1 MEQVT
6 LENYVKAIYHL
17 SEGNKWMVSNKKIAE
32 KLSVIPATVTEAVK
46 KMAETGHVE
55 YEKSYGSKLTN
66 KGHKLALAVIRR
78 HRLWETF
85 LEKELDFKW
94 DEVHDIAEELEH
106 IANDKLISRLS
117 EKLGNPLYD
126 PHGDPIPNEKG
137 KFSKDDF
144 VTMDR
149 IKRVG
154 KYRIEGVKNHSQAF
168 LKYCEKNCLTIATM
182 IEVVSIEEFDGSLS
196 VLANGKTVLIS
207 KTTAAFL
214 ILGKA

>member
-17 SEGNKWMVSNKKIAE
+17 SEGNKWMVTNKKIAE

-46 KMAETGHVE
+46 KMAENGYVE
-55 YEKSYGSKLTN
+55 YEKSYGSKLTSR
-66 KGHKLALAVIRR
+66 GHKLALTVIRR

-106 IANDKLISRLS
+106 IANDKLINRLS

-137 KFSKDDF
+137 KFNKNDF
-144 VTMDR
+144 ITMDR
-149 IKRVG
+149 VKKLG

-168 LKYCEKNCLTIATM
+168 LKYCEKNVLTIATV
-182 IEVVSIEEFDGSLS
+182 IEIASIEEFDGSLS
-196 VLANGKTVLIS
+196 VLTNQKAVLIG
-207 KTTAAFL
+207 KTTASFL
-214 ILGKA
+214 ILSKA